1 MCKIAGMTDKEVI
14 CHKLSDDRTVVERE
28 DGKFQ
33 IEHTTPLLSTYQPG
47 KTYKFTYPGGE
58 ITGTFRCNLYDT
70 RERKDIHVF
79 AKA

>member
-1 MCKIAGMTDKEVI
+1 MTDKEVI
-14 CHKLSDDRTVVERE
+14 CHKLSDDRTVVDRE

-33 IEHTTPLLSTYQPG
+33 IEHTTPLLFTYQPG

-58 ITGTFRCNLYDT
+58 ITGTFRCDLYNT
-70 RERKDIHVF
+70 KKMKNIHIF